1 MYPWAVSSVNKKL
14 FTPKIRI
21 FGIIWRHM
29 NRRNFLA
36 GSACALGALASKR
49 LLAESPT
56 PLPIRID
63 VNRTSGRIPAEFT
76 GLGYEISS
84 VAVPGLLSPANSHYV
99 QMVRTLGQRGV
110 IRIGGNT
117 SDYSSFQPGGKLV
130 SSPKATVVNTESL
143 RELGRFLN
151 ATGWKLIWGLNLGSG
166 TEQRAVK
173 EAQAV
178 AAAAGDKLLA
188 FEIGNEPDLFVH
200 EGHRP
205 AGYGYDQYLSEYRRY
220 KAAIRAQLPS
230 APFAGPDVARET
242 DWVAR
247 FAQDEG
253 HDLKL
258 LTHHYYR
265 GGARSPRSSLNELLA
280 PDPHLSR
287 MLDAMR
293 AASGKAAIPYRI
305 CETNSFSGG
314 GKPGVSDTF
323 GSALWTLDYMHTLAA
338 HGASGLNL
346 ETGVNQLDFV
356 SPYSPI
362 MDDRHQHYSA
372 APDYYGMLAFAPT
385 TGGELI
391 SADYDAA
398 GLNLTAYAVRQSD
411 GKLLVTII
419 NKDQKRAAEAHINTG
434 KRVSR
439 AAAIRL
445 SGPSLE
451 SRAGTTLGGSSLD
464 STGTWRATKRES
476 VHLTNGE
483 PSILVPAGSAAL
495 VTLDR

>member
-1 MYPWAVSSVNKKL
+1 
-14 FTPKIRI
+14 
-21 FGIIWRHM
+21 M
-29 NRRNFLA
+29 NRRSFLT
-36 GSACALGALASKR
+36 GSACALGALSSRR

-56 PLPIRID
+56 PLRIRIE
-63 VNRTSGRIPAEFT
+63 VNRTLGHIPDDFT

-84 VAVPGLLSPANSHYV
+84 VAISGLLSPSNHHYI
-99 QMVRTLGQRGV
+99 QMVRTLGPRGV

-143 RELGRFLN
+143 RELGHFLN
-151 ATGWKLIWGLNLGSG
+151 ATGWQLIWGLNLGSG
-166 TEQRAVK
+166 TEQRALH
-173 EAQAV
+173 EGQAV

-205 AGYGYDQYLSEYRRY
+205 AGYDYDQYLSEYRRY
-220 KAAIRAQLPS
+220 KAAIRAQIPS

-242 DWVAR
+242 DWVVR

-265 GGARSPRSSLNELLA
+265 GGARNPKSTLNELLA
-280 PDPHLSR
+280 PDPHLGR
-287 MLDAMR
+287 MLDTMR
-293 AASGKAAIPYRI
+293 AASRKAGIPYRI

-323 GSALWTLDYMHTLAA
+323 GSALWTLDYIFTLAT

-356 SPYSPI
+356 SPYSPV
-362 MDDRHQHYSA
+362 MDDQHGHYSA
-372 APDYYGMLAFAPT
+372 APDYYGMLAFAPAAS
-385 TGGELI
+385 GELL

-398 GLNLTAYAVRQSD
+398 GLNLTAYAVRRND
-411 GKLLVTII
+411 GKLFVTII
-419 NKDQKRAAEAHINTG
+419 NKDKKRSAEAHIDAG
-434 KRVSR
+434 KRFSR
-439 AAAIRL
+439 TTITCL

-451 SRAGTTLGGSSLD
+451 SRTGTILGDSSLD
-464 STGTWRATKRES
+464 TSGIWRTTKKEPVR
-476 VHLTNGE
+476 LRNGK
-483 PSILVPAGSAAL
+483 PSIHVPAASAAL
-495 VTLDR
+495 VTLEE

>member
-1 MYPWAVSSVNKKL
+1 
-14 FTPKIRI
+14 
-21 FGIIWRHM
+21 M
-29 NRRNFLA
+29 NRRSFLA
-36 GSACALGALASKR
+36 RSACALGALASHR

-56 PLPIRID
+56 PLPISIKFTRAL
-63 VNRTSGRIPAEFT
+63 GHIPAGFT

-84 VAVPGLLSPANSHYV
+84 VAVPGLLSASNHHYV
-99 QMVRTLGQRGV
+99 QMVRTLGSHGV

-117 SDYSSFQPGGKLV
+117 SDYSSFQPGSKLV
-130 SSPKATVVNTESL
+130 SLPKATVVNTESL
-143 RELGRFLN
+143 RELGRFLD
-151 ATGWKLIWGLNLGSG
+151 ATGWHLIWGLNLGSG
-166 TEQRAVK
+166 TEQRAVR

-178 AAAAGDKLLA
+178 TAAAGDKLLA

-205 AGYGYDQYLSEYRRY
+205 AGYNYDQYLREYRRY
-220 KAAIRAQLPS
+220 KAAIRAQLPN
-230 APFAGPDVARET
+230 APFAGPDVARGT
-242 DWVAR
+242 DWVTR

-265 GGARSPRSSLNELLA
+265 GGARNPRSSLDELLA
-280 PDPHLSR
+280 PDPHLGR

-293 AASGKAAIPYRI
+293 AASTKSGIPYRI

-323 GSALWTLDYMHTLAA
+323 GSALWTLDYMFTLAA

-362 MDDRHQHYSA
+362 MDDQRGHYSA
-372 APDYYGMLAFAPT
+372 APDYYGMLAFAPAA
-385 TGGELI
+385 GGELLGTEC
-391 SADYDAA
+391 DAA
-398 GLNLTAYAVRQSD
+398 GLNATVYAVRQTD

-419 NKDQKRAAEAHINTG
+419 NKDRGRSAEAHIDAG
-434 KRVSR
+434 KRFSR
-439 AAAIRL
+439 GTAMRL
-445 SGPSLE
+445 SGPSPE
-451 SRAGTTLGGSSLD
+451 SRNGTTLGGSSLD
-464 STGTWRATKRES
+464 ASGMWHATKTEP
-476 VHLTNGE
+476 VHLKGGE
-483 PSILVPAGSAAL
+483 PSILVPAASAAIL
-495 VTLDR
+495 TLEQ